1 MQSRLLCYFTIFFC
15 FNLNAQEELLLNLKK
30 DRIYCVS
37 TSNVITVIQE
47 INGKKGKSINTEKGT
62 FCYKVLADLDSLYLV
77 ETVFNHFS
85 LKVESPETNSFFSS
99 DINDPSDVFST
110 ILRNI
115 LNKPFKVWMRKDYS
129 WKDVEGLDSV
139 WWKSF
144 AQFNL
149 TDDVKRQLDTV
160 IRDMLPDL
168 TNKDQNLTAVLYGFK
183 KVNPGEVW
191 TTNTITEHV
200 VPTYDSCTY
209 FLAET
214 TGGFLQ
220 LKGSGVV
227 SSIKKE
233 TTDQG
238 ITTSYDL
245 KGITVTDATYS
256 KQSFW
261 IRHATAKTEISGDS
275 KSKDLKT
282 GIVTLIPTRIIT
294 EGIVTGEEL

>member
-1 MQSRLLCYFTIFFC
+1 
-15 FNLNAQEELLLNLKK
+15 
-30 DRIYCVS
+30 
-37 TSNVITVIQE
+37 VIQE
-47 INGKKGKSINTEKGT
+47 INGKEGKSINTEKGT